1 MEVYIKIEKN
11 GDLIGYVTFPDED
24 VLGNNIEIMD
34 SLFDAGYVITH
45 STKEEYDSFNGGDE
59 LSIDDIKNGNYRID
73 NIDDVDYVEK
83 IS

>member
-11 GDLIGYVTFPDED
+11 GDLIGYLTFTDED
-24 VLGNNIEIMD
+24 VLENNIEIMD

-73 NIDDVDYVEK
+73 NIDDVD
-83 IS
+83 

>member
-59 LSIDDIKNGNYRID
+59 LSMDDIKNGNYRIED
-73 NIDDVDYVEK
+73 NDGLD
-83 IS
+83 

>member
-11 GDLIGYVTFPDED
+11 GDLIGYLTFPDED

-34 SLFDAGYVITH
+34 SLFDAGYVTTH

-73 NIDDVDYVEK
+73 NIDDVD
-83 IS
+83 

>member
-11 GDLIGYVTFPDED
+11 GDLIGYLTFPDED

-73 NIDDVDYVEK
+73 NIDDVD
-83 IS
+83 

>member
-59 LSIDDIKNGNYRID
+59 LSIDDIKNGNNQYLFSTKL
-73 NIDDVDYVEK
+73 N
-83 IS
+83 SL

>member
-11 GDLIGYVTFPDED
+11 GDLIGYLTFPDED

-73 NIDDVDYVEK
+73 NIDDID
-83 IS
+83 

>member
-1 MEVYIKIEKN
+1 
-11 GDLIGYVTFPDED
+11 

-73 NIDDVDYVEK
+73 NIDDVD
-83 IS
+83 

>member
-73 NIDDVDYVEK
+73 NIDDVD
-83 IS
+83 

>member
-59 LSIDDIKNGNYRID
+59 LSLDDIKNGNYRID
-73 NIDDVDYVEK
+73 NIEW
-83 IS
+83 

>member
-59 LSIDDIKNGNYRID
+59 LSLDDIKNGNYRID
-73 NIDDVDYVEK
+73 NIDDVD
-83 IS
+83 

>member
-34 SLFDAGYVITH
+34 SLFDTGYVITR
-45 STKEEYDSFNGGDE
+45 STKEEYDSFDGGDE
-59 LSIDDIKNGNYRID
+59 LSIDDIKNGDY
-73 NIDDVDYVEK
+73 NIDELD
-83 IS
+83 

>member
-11 GDLIGYVTFPDED
+11 GDLIGYLTFPDED
-24 VLGNNIEIMD
+24 ALGNNIEIMD

-45 STKEEYDSFNGGDE
+45 STKEEYDSFNAGDE

-73 NIDDVDYVEK
+73 NIDDVD
-83 IS
+83 

>member
-11 GDLIGYVTFPDED
+11 GDLIGYLTFPDED

-34 SLFDAGYVITH
+34 SLFDVGYVITH

-73 NIDDVDYVEK
+73 NIDDVD
-83 IS
+83 

>member
-59 LSIDDIKNGNYRID
+59 LSLDDIKNGNYRID
-73 NIDDVDYVEK
+73 NIDYVD
-83 IS
+83 

>member
-59 LSIDDIKNGNYRID
+59 LSIDDIKNGNYLVE
-73 NIDDVDYVEK
+73 DDDELD
-83 IS
+83 

>member
-11 GDLIGYVTFPDED
+11 GDLIGYLTFPDED
-24 VLGNNIEIMD
+24 VLGNNIELMD

-73 NIDDVDYVEK
+73 NIDDVD
-83 IS
+83 

>member
-11 GDLIGYVTFPDED
+11 GDLIGYLTFPDED
-24 VLGNNIEIMD
+24 VLGNYIEIMD

-73 NIDDVDYVEK
+73 NIDDVD
-83 IS
+83 

>member
-59 LSIDDIKNGNYRID
+59 LSLDDIKNGNYRIED
-73 NIDDVDYVEK
+73 NDGLD
-83 IS
+83 

>member
-11 GDLIGYVTFPDED
+11 GDLIGYLTLPDED

-59 LSIDDIKNGNYRID
+59 LSLDDIKNGNYRID
-73 NIDDVDYVEK
+73 NIDDVD
-83 IS
+83 